1 MDDGALGLNGPQ
13 RVDNPMATF
22 PRRQIADSSNPK
34 KQYGTLKPSISFI
47 PPVALLELAAVMEL
61 GAVKYGAH
69 NWVTDPV
76 DFTTYYDA
84 AMRHLMLAFSG
95 EDIDDES
102 KALHVAHAMACCAI
116 LTDATRLGNLV
127 DDRPKTGDVAQAIRR
142 LTKTK
147 PVEPPETAYQL
158 PMTAAETQWAARTAD
173 DGTSAKIG
181 ATNGPPPHR

>member
-1 MDDGALGLNGPQ
+1 LIPECACSDLRDDCPGYRQEGCSLGPKL
-13 RVDNPMATF
+13 
-22 PRRQIADSSNPK
+22 SSNPK

-47 PPVALLELAAVMEL
+47 PPVALLELAVVMEL

-95 EDIDDES
+95 QDIDDES

-116 LTDATRLGNLV
+116 LTDAIRLGNLV

-142 LTKTK
+142 LTKSAVPKATASE
-147 PVEPPETAYQL
+147 VERWSGEVSAWIDGL
-158 PMTAAETQWAARTAD
+158 PQSAEE
-173 DGTSAKIG
+173 
-181 ATNGPPPHR
+181 